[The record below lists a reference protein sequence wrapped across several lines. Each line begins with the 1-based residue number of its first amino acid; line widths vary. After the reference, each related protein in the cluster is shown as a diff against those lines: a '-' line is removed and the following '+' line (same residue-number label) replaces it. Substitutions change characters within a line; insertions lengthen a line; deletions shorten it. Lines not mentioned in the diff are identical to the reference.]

1 MKNYAG
7 HRLSPWLGHL
17 MISRSETSRPLL
29 TQGEI
34 LQLPEHQEIVLMS
47 GVAPILAEKA
57 RYYTDPQFQ
66 MRLLTA
72 PDPDT
77 LRPKRPPDDDWHGPA
92 APTGPSQILAR
103 PPAPIRSEEHTSE
116 L

>member
-1 MKNYAG
+1 
-7 HRLSPWLGHL
+7 
-17 MISRSETSRPLL
+17 
-29 TQGEI
+29 
-34 LQLPEHQEIVLMS
+34 MS
-47 GVAPILAEKA
+47 GFAPIRASKA

-92 APTGPSQILAR
+92 APTGPTPNPG
-103 PPAPIRSEEHTSE
+103 PPASTDPANSGVRREPE
-116 L
+116 LPLHVDIAPPKRAAPKEFDFGDGAAAEAASVRERKGAR